1 MMESTPSRDN
11 RDIIIDVTLFAENLA
26 TVSNGQAEVFAFLLF
41 IFMAV
46 LALKTAF
53 EKIITF
59 KNYTTNSLIYAHII
73 IIWIGTCICKRTST
87 YVW

>member
-1 MMESTPSRDN
+1 MESTSSRDN
-11 RDIIIDVTLFAENLA
+11 RDIILDVTLFSENPAE
-26 TVSNGQAEVFAFLLF
+26 VSNWKAKVFAFSLF
-41 IFMAV
+41 ISMAV

-73 IIWIGTCICKRTST
+73 IIWIGTCIYKRTST